1 MSDSPLHDEI
11 VGGDSAETTARE
23 GIVGEVID
31 NRTSVYGDPIESYT
45 RIAQV
50 WSGILGF
57 EVQPY
62 QVVLCM
68 IGTKSVRASITP
80 NYSDNSDDIEG
91 YLDMFRTIIGD
102 DMIIARLTS
111 EYLEKLALRAELI

>member
-1 MSDSPLHDEI
+1 MTTTPIHDEA
-11 VGGDSAETTARE
+11 SAVVA
-23 GIVGEVID
+23 EVIHD
-31 NRTSVYGDPIESYT
+31 RTSVYGDPVESYT

-57 EVQPY
+57 QVRPD

-68 IGTKSVRASITP
+68 IGTKSVRSSITP

-102 DMIIARLTS
+102 DMIAARLTS
-111 EYLEKLALRAELI
+111 EYLEKLAARNG